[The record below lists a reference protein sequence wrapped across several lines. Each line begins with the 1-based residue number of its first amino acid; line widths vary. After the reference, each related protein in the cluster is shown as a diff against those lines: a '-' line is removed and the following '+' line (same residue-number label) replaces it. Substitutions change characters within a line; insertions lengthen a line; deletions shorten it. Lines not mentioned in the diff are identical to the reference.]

1 MRLLTPGLGHKKN
14 LKSEPYSLELS
25 NGFHPY
31 LIVRSN
37 RAKHIRIK
45 LSDKGALSLVLPSGT
60 AERAGHSFIQSKS
73 AWVEKNLN
81 KLSITEKETIP
92 LSLDL
97 RLLNE
102 LWQIEYAD
110 QSSNQIRLTEYDD
123 FNLGISGNTSDIKKL
138 HSVINQW
145 CKKKSSVVFKYM
157 LEQLAEE
164 HGFHYNDL
172 SIRAQKTR
180 WGSCSSKKNINLN
193 CKLLFMPIEVVKY
206 VMIHELCHTLEMN
219 HSSRFW
225 DLVADCDPEYKKHRK
240 RLKELGKTM
249 FL

>member
-1 MRLLTPGLGHKKN
+1 M
-14 LKSEPYSLELS
+14 KSELYSLELS
-25 NGFHPY
+25 DGYHPY
-31 LIVRSN
+31 LIIRSN

-45 LSDKGALSLVLPSGT
+45 LSNTGVLSLVLPKGT
-60 AERAGHSFIQSKS
+60 PDKIGHSFIVSKS

-81 KLSITEKETIP
+81 KLSITDKETIP
-92 LSLDL
+92 ESLNL

-102 LWQIEYAD
+102 LWQIEYVNESAH
-110 QSSNQIRLTEYDD
+110 QIHLKEHKD
-123 FNLGISGNTSDIKKL
+123 FSLSISGNTSDVTQF
-138 HSVINQW
+138 HTVINHW
-145 CKKKSSVVFKYM
+145 CKKKSRAVFTSM
-157 LEQLAEE
+157 LEQIAEE
-164 HGFHYNDL
+164 HGFHYNGL

-193 CKLLFMPIEVVKY
+193 CKLLFMPENVVRY

-225 DLVADCDPEYKKHRK
+225 DLVADCDPNYKAHRRNLK
-240 RLKELGKTM
+240 ILGKEL

>member
-1 MRLLTPGLGHKKN
+1 MRLLIPGLGHKKN
-14 LKSEPYSLELS
+14 LKSEPYSLALS
-25 NGFHPY
+25 DGSHPY

-45 LSDKGALSLVLPSGT
+45 LSNTGALSLVLPSGT
-60 AERAGHSFIQSKS
+60 SERVGHSFIQSKS
-73 AWVEKNLN
+73 VWVEKNLN
-81 KLSITEKETIP
+81 KLSITEKDTIP
-92 LSLDL
+92 ISLNL

-102 LWQIEYAD
+102 LWQIEYAH
-110 QSSNQIRLTEYDD
+110 QSSNQIRLNECVD
-123 FNLGISGNTSDIKKL
+123 FNLSISGNTSDVTKL
-138 HSVINQW
+138 HHALNQW
-145 CKKKSSVVFKYM
+145 CKKKSRVVFNHM

-164 HGFHYNDL
+164 HGFHYNGL

-193 CKLLFMPIEVVKY
+193 CKLLFMPNEVVKY
-206 VMIHELCHTLEMN
+206 VMIHELCHTIEMN

-225 DLVADCDPEYKKHRK
+225 DLVADCDPHYKVHRRNLK
-240 RLKELGKTM
+240 LLGKEL